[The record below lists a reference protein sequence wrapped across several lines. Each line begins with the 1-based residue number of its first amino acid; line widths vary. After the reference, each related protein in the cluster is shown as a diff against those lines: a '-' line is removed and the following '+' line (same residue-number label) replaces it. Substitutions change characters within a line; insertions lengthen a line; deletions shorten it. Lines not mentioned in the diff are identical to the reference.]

1 MTKNLTINQRL
12 NSNLFPV
19 GVATSSFQIEGAR
32 DGREASIWDTFC
44 ATPGAVK
51 DGSDGNVACDHIHR
65 WQDDIELV
73 SSLGFD
79 AYRFSVSWPRI
90 MKACGSV
97 NQAGLAFYVDL
108 LKALKDKG
116 LKAYVTLY
124 HWDLPQYL
132 EDKGGWLNRETAL
145 AFAEYV
151 DVVSKAFN
159 GYVDC
164 YATLNEPF
172 CSAYLGY
179 EIGVHAPGKVGK
191 QFGKKAAHHLLLAHG
206 MAMQV
211 LRRNAPDVTSGIVLN
226 FTPYYAS
233 TASEADAAAAK
244 LAHDHHNDWYVK
256 PVLTGCYPDILHT
269 LPENEKPDIYDG
281 DLALINAPL
290 DYLGVNYYTRSFVA
304 ACSHDGFSILPPA
317 ADAPVS
323 AMGWEIFPNALRDLL
338 LQLHRDY
345 DLPPVQITEN
355 GMACDDALING
366 EVDDPVRVQ
375 YLQDHMNA
383 VAEAMEAGVDVTAYF
398 VWSLLDNF
406 EWAEGYLK
414 RFGIVY
420 VDYDTQQRIPKHSA
434 LALQQWLT
442 RRKASNGEM

>member
-1 MTKNLTINQRL
+1 MAKTLKIDQRL
-12 NSNLFPV
+12 NSDFFPV
-19 GVATSSFQIEGAR
+19 GVATSSFQIEGGR
-32 DGREASIWDTFC
+32 EGREASIWDTFC
-44 ATPGAVK
+44 TKPGAVK
-51 DGSDGNVACDHIHR
+51 DGSDGAIACDHISKWR
-65 WQDDIELV
+65 EDVDLV
-73 SSLGFD
+73 ASLGFD
-79 AYRFSVSWPRI
+79 AYRFSVSWPRVI
-90 MKACGSV
+90 KACGSV
-97 NQAGLAFYVDL
+97 NQDGLAFYVAL
-108 LKALKDKG
+108 LNGLKERG

-124 HWDLPQYL
+124 HWDLPEYL
-132 EDKGGWLNRETAL
+132 EEQGGWLNRQTASE
-145 AFAEYV
+145 FAEYV
-151 DVVSKAFN
+151 DVVSKAFS
-159 GYVDC
+159 GLVDC

-179 EIGVHAPGKVGK
+179 ELGVHAPGKVGK
-191 QFGKKAAHHLLLAHG
+191 QYGKKAAHNLLLAHG

-226 FTPYYAS
+226 FTPYYA
-233 TASEADAAAAK
+233 ASLSENDQTAAK
-244 LAHDHHNDWYVK
+244 LAHDHHNDWYVR
-256 PVLTGCYPDILHT
+256 PVLAGCYPDILAS
-269 LPENEKPDIYDG
+269 LPEEERPEVHEG
-281 DLALINAPL
+281 DLALISAPI
-290 DYLGVNYYTRSFVA
+290 DYLGVNYYTRSFVKE
-304 ACSHDGFSILPPA
+304 CSQDYFDILPPA
-317 ADAPVS
+317 KGKPVS

-383 VAEAMEAGVDVTAYF
+383 VAEAMEAGVNVTAYF

-420 VDYDTQQRIPKHSA
+420 VDYDTQQRVPKQSA
-434 LALQQWLT
+434 LALKQWLT
-442 RRKASNGEM
+442 RRKCV